1 MKEDDMNRYVN
12 IAAFTLVTVVLF
24 FFAAL
29 PLAHGKMY
37 YKRTVEKYTIPDVTL
52 ITQEGKEV
60 HLKSILDSE
69 KPVVLDFI
77 YGTCTTICPILS
89 VGYAH
94 FQKELGPEA
103 DSVQLVSISI
113 DPDND
118 TPELMRAYLQRYGAQ
133 PGWDILTGKREN
145 VVAVLTEFDAYV
157 TNKMNHFPLTLLH
170 APGSDTWIRLD
181 GLLSASDIMK
191 EFKKLTK

>member
-1 MKEDDMNRYVN
+1 MNRYAN
-12 IAAFTLVTVVLF
+12 PAAVILATVLLF

-29 PLAHGKMY
+29 PPTHGKMY

-52 ITQEGKEV
+52 INQEGKEV
-60 HLKSILDSE
+60 HLKSFLDSE

-94 FQKELGPEA
+94 FQKELGAEA
-103 DSVQLVSISI
+103 GSVHLVSISI

-118 TPELMRAYLQRYGAQ
+118 TPELMRAHLQRYGAQ

-145 VVAVLTEFDAYV
+145 IIAVLTEFDAYV
-157 TNKMNHFPLTLLH
+157 TNKMNHFPLTILH

-191 EFKKLTK
+191 EYKKLAK

>member
-1 MKEDDMNRYVN
+1 MNRCAN
-12 IAAFTLVTVVLF
+12 PAAVIPAAMLLF
-24 FFAAL
+24 FFVAL
-29 PLAHGKMY
+29 PPAHGKMY
-37 YKRTVEKYTIPDVTL
+37 YKRTIEKYTIPDVIL

-60 HLKSILDSE
+60 HLKNFLDSE

-94 FQKELGPEA
+94 FQKELGPEV

-118 TPELMRAYLQRYGAQ
+118 TPEVMRAYLQRYGAQ

-145 VVAVLTEFDAYV
+145 VIAVLTEFDAYV
-157 TNKMNHFPLTLLH
+157 TNKMNHVPLTILR
-170 APGSDTWIRLD
+170 APGRDTWIRLD

-191 EFKKLTK
+191 EYKKLAK

>member
-1 MKEDDMNRYVN
+1 MKRYEKS
-12 IAAFTLVTVVLF
+12 ATVIKITIFLF
-24 FFAAL
+24 FLVMFHQAQ
-29 PLAHGKMY
+29 GKMY
-37 YKRTVEKYTIPDVTL
+37 YKRTVENYSVPDVIL

-60 HLKSILDSE
+60 NLKEFFDSG

-94 FQKELGPEA
+94 FQKELGAEA
-103 DSVQLVSISI
+103 GSVQLVSISI

-118 TPELMRAYLQRYGAQ
+118 TPELMQAHLQRYGAQ

-145 VVAVLTEFDAYV
+145 IIAVLKEFNAYV
-157 TNKMNHFPLTLLH
+157 TNKMDHFPLTILR
-170 APGSDTWIRLD
+170 APGQNNWVRLD

-191 EFKKLTK
+191 EYRKLNK

>member
-1 MKEDDMNRYVN
+1 MNRYAN
-12 IAAFTLVTVVLF
+12 PAAVILAIVLLF

-29 PLAHGKMY
+29 PPAQGKMY
-37 YKRTVEKYTIPDVTL
+37 YKRTVEKYTVPDVTL
-52 ITQEGKEV
+52 LNQEGKEV
-60 HLKSILDSE
+60 HLKSFLDSE

-94 FQKELGPEA
+94 FQKKLGPEA

-145 VVAVLTEFDAYV
+145 IIAVLTEFDAYV
-157 TNKMNHFPLTLLH
+157 TNKMNHFPLTILH

-191 EFKKLTK
+191 EYKKLAK